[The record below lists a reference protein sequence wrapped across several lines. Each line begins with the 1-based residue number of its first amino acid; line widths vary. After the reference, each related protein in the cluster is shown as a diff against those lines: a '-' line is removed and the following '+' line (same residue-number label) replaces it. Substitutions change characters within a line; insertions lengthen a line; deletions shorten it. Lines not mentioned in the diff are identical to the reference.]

1 MPAIFNP
8 TFIPHPPSKRKTP
21 TVAKIKT
28 TLSSLTA
35 DAQALHELLAEQAEL
50 HEGDITDVDPILDK
64 WFAEL
69 SGNIDD
75 KMDGYAYVMANL
87 AADAE
92 TLKAEEDRIAKRRY
106 ALQNAKTRMSRRLC
120 DWMRENKIEKRKT
133 LKHGFTV
140 VQGRERVEMTVEAAD
155 LPAAYRIV
163 SIEADKKGILEDL
176 KKGAEIPGCSIERG
190 DPYLL
195 VR

>member
-1 MPAIFNP
+1 M
-8 TFIPHPPSKRKTP
+8 
-21 TVAKIKT
+21 AKIKT

-50 HEGDITDVDPILDK
+50 HEGDITDVDPILDR

-69 SGNIDD
+69 SVNQDE

-87 AADAE
+87 TADAE
-92 TLKAEEDRIAKRRY
+92 TLKAEEERIAKRRY
-106 ALQNAKTRMSRRLC
+106 ALQNAKSRMSRRLC

-140 VQGRERVEMTVEAAD
+140 VAGREKVEWDGNTET

-163 SIEADKKGILEDL
+163 SIDADKKGIMEAL
-176 KKGAEIPGCSIERG
+176 KQGSTVPGCSLGRG